1 MVSIRQTFTGSALVG
16 AAMVLIVLV
25 LAIGAPWLA
34 LHDPAKQDLSAK
46 LLPPAFTAGGNWAH
60 PFGTDGLGRDLW
72 ARIIWGLRTS
82 LLVAVPAVALAVI
95 VGVGIGTL
103 AGYFA
108 GIADAL
114 LMRLTDIQMAF
125 PFIILAISILS
136 VTTPGILVLIVVLSL
151 AAWPTYARVMRSI
164 VLVDAQADYV
174 LVARSIGASH
184 ARIIV
189 QYLLRNVFL
198 TVLILSTL
206 DVATMIVLEA
216 LLSFLGLGIQPPTPS
231 LGVVMADG
239 RNYLAIG
246 GWWITTMPGVMIL
259 FALLGMNL
267 LGDALQSRLDPRLR
281 RL

>member
-72 ARIIWGLRTS
+72 ARIVWGLRTS

>member
-1 MVSIRQTFTGSALVG
+1 MLSIRQTFTGSALVG
-16 AAMVLIVLV
+16 GAMVLIVLV

-174 LVARSIGASH
+174 LVAKSIGASH

>member
-1 MVSIRQTFTGSALVG
+1 
-16 AAMVLIVLV
+16 
-25 LAIGAPWLA
+25 
-34 LHDPAKQDLSAK
+34 
-46 LLPPAFTAGGNWAH
+46 
-60 PFGTDGLGRDLW
+60 
-72 ARIIWGLRTS
+72 
-82 LLVAVPAVALAVI
+82 VALAVI

-206 DVATMIVLEA
+206 DIATMIVLEA

-246 GWWITTMPGVMIL
+246 DWWITTMPGVMIL

-267 LGDALQSRLDPRLR
+267 FGDALQSRLDPRLR